1 MADVRADFDIRGGS
15 GNYDDPYRLYNS
27 DVFEYELDSP
37 MTLYGA
43 IPFMHAHRKDS
54 TVGVLWLNGAETWI
68 DVTKPKQSTNPL
80 TLGIGAKVDTRTHWF
95 SEAGILDLFVFLGPT
110 PKAMLD
116 DYTSLTGHTQLPQ
129 QFAIAYHQCRWN
141 YVSDEDVK
149 DVDRKFDRSSIP
161 YDVIWLDL
169 EYTDEKKYFTWDPHT
184 FPDSL
189 GMQKQLDSHGR
200 KLVIIID
207 PHIKNTGSYPVVDA
221 LKSNDLAVHNKDN
234 NIYEG
239 WCWPGSSHWIDCFN
253 PAAIKWWDSLFTYS
267 SFTGTAPNLFIWND
281 MNEPSVFNG
290 PETTMP
296 KDNLHYGNW
305 EHRDLHNINGL
316 TFVNATFSALLTRDS
331 KSPRRPFVLT
341 RSYFVGSQRM
351 GAMWTGDN
359 QASWPHLA
367 ASIPMLLSQNIVG
380 FPFSGADVGG
390 FFGNPDKELLARWYQ
405 AGAFYPFFR
414 GHAHIDTRRREPYL
428 APEPYKSVITSALRL
443 RYSLLPAWYT
453 AFHRASI
460 SGDPILKPHFYE
472 YPNDEG
478 GFTIDDQFFLGD
490 TGLLVHPVTA
500 ESVSKVDVYLP
511 PDGQTYFDY
520 FTFMPYSAP
529 KPTIPSATTSA
540 TGRTITIDAPLSK
553 IPLLVRGGSIIPR
566 KDRPRRSSALM
577 KYDPYTLLVTLSS
590 TGTATGSLY
599 IDDGESYDYQE
610 GAYIHRNFTL
620 TPSSPSP
627 SNDNVGDIINAG
639 ALLTSTN
646 LAPSTKSSLGKKA
659 KAYLSTMDAVR
670 IEKIIIVGAPASWAR
685 KTKAKVNEEGSGS
698 KERDVEVMWHEGK
711 KEDVE
716 GGQANWVVV
725 RDPEV
730 PIGKGWE
737 IRI

>member
-1 MADVRADFDIRGGS
+1 
-15 GNYDDPYRLYNS
+15 
-27 DVFEYELDSP
+27 

-43 IPFMHAHRKDS
+43 IPLMHAHRKNS

-68 DVTKPKQSTNPL
+68 DITKPKQSTNPL
-80 TLGIGAKVDTRTHWF
+80 TLGIGAKVDTQTHWF
-95 SEAGILDLFVFLGPT
+95 SEAGMLDIFVFLGPT
-110 PKAMLD
+110 PKAILD
-116 DYTSLTGHTQLPQ
+116 DYTSLTGYTQLPQ

-141 YVSDEDVK
+141 YVSDEDVR
-149 DVDRKFDRSSIP
+149 DVDRKFDRSNIP

-200 KLVIIID
+200 KLVVIID
-207 PHIKNTGSYPVVDA
+207 PHIKNTGNYPVVDA
-221 LKSNDLAVHNKDN
+221 LKSKDLAVHNKDN
-234 NIYEG
+234 NLYEG

-253 PAAIKWWDSLFTYS
+253 PAARKWWDSLFTYS
-267 SFTGTAPNLFIWND
+267 SFTGTAPNLFLWND

-296 KDNLHYGNW
+296 KDNIHHGNW

-316 TFVNATFSALLTRDS
+316 TFVNATFSALLARDP

-341 RSYFVGSQRM
+341 RSFFVGSQRM

-367 ASIPMLLSQNIVG
+367 ASIPMVLSQNIAG

-405 AGAFYPFFR
+405 TGAFYPFFR

-428 APEPYKSVITSALRL
+428 APEPYKSVIAQALRL

-453 AFHRASI
+453 AFHRSSI

-472 YPNDEG
+472 YPSDEG
-478 GFTIDDQFFLGD
+478 GFSIDDQFFVGD
-490 TGLLVHPVTA
+490 TGLLVHPVTTEGA
-500 ESVSKVDVYLP
+500 DKVDIYLP
-511 PDGQTYFDY
+511 PDGQTYYDY
-520 FTFMPYSAP
+520 FTFTTYLAP
-529 KPTIPSATTSA
+529 KPAPSTATTSP
-540 TGRTITIDAPLSK
+540 TGRTITLDAPLSK
-553 IPLLVRGGSIIPR
+553 IPLLIRGGSIIPR

-577 KYDPYTLLVTLSS
+577 KFDPYTLLITLSTT
-590 TGTATGSLY
+590 TGSATGSLY

-620 TPSSPSP
+620 LPSKK
-627 SNDNVGDIINAG
+627 DDISSG
-639 ALLTSTN
+639 AILTSTS
-646 LAPSTKSSLGKKA
+646 LVPKQHSSTKKSKA
-659 KAYLSTMDAVR
+659 FAQVMGGVR
-670 IEKIIIVGAPASWAR
+670 VEKIIIVGVPRSW
-685 KTKAKVNEEGSGS
+685 K
-698 KERDVEVMWHEGK
+698 EGK
-711 KEDVE
+711 KVAKISEE
-716 GGQANWVVV
+716 GGGGGSKDREVEVRWFDGEERGGDWVVV
-725 RDPEV
+725 RDPGV
-730 PIGKGWE
+730 GVGKGWE
-737 IRI
+737 VRI